1 MILYLLFFQIQKI
14 LNKVLLR
21 NGKVLIIHIP
31 ENGDNPLL
39 LDFQTKAFILERMF
53 KNEKLKKINVAFFKN
68 YGEKIHIASFNREE
82 LDFLANT
89 CNEFNYKNFK
99 KLKYEYDV
107 NNSVGEYTL
116 LEEN

>member
-1 MILYLLFFQIQKI
+1 M
-14 LNKVLLR
+14 
-21 NGKVLIIHIP
+21 
-31 ENGDNPLL
+31 L

-116 LEEN
+116 LEKTDTAFTNSHQYNRSQNIASTAIMHHSRT